1 MRRGKWNNLAALILA
16 AAMAF
21 GEGGAAPAA
30 EPAGVTE
37 TAAEAEAA
45 AETSGVTETA
55 AEAEAAPSVNAGA
68 EPAATARES
77 AVESQESGT
86 AAEETASGT
95 ETAAETDADTAS
107 EADNTVAGDSAELF
121 ETESAESAPVTETES
136 AESAPVT
143 ETDSAESAPATETDS
158 ADSAPVTET
167 ENPESAPAA
176 GTMYEEDAPIGEE
189 YLADNTAAAGPEV
202 TAASISGTSAQN
214 LYMTSDKQTI
224 VWVKGVADGS
234 TITLKAEVKN
244 DPKADSVIYAWT
256 DSNNKSLPGKA
267 QVKKTAKKDGA
278 ARFTSD
284 IQVKT
289 SADVYGYFCTITID
303 NRSFDTL
310 AYIVKD
316 PLIVKQPTIRIHT
329 SPYSADTANSGEA
342 NFNIKAESRLTSDI
356 INPPTWEYSAWKW
369 EVDLA
374 EDSTQ
379 YSLDMKVTVK
389 ELTQPY
395 TTVRYSLSS
404 LYSPDEIYGKR
415 TDTVYIDTADHKW
428 SSWKVA
434 KETTIWAEGQIEHAC
449 LKCGYKETQKVS
461 KLTPTIA
468 GNMKTCPIQKGKST
482 DKYKVTLASG
492 DYIKKWESADR
503 SVCTVNGRYSGE
515 CTINAKKKGK
525 TTVTATAASGLS
537 IKVTVKVQSGK
548 VKTKSIRNLPTSV
561 TLKKRKTK
569 YLKPELYPLTS
580 QYGLTYSSS
589 DTKVAT
595 VNSKGKI
602 KAKAPGKCT
611 IKVTSGRK
619 TVKIPVL
626 VTGTDATKIYNV
638 KSSYKLKKGKTRKL
652 SVKLL
657 PAGST
662 SKITYK
668 SSSKK
673 IVRVSKTGKL
683 TAVKKGTAII
693 TIKAVNLQSD
703 PIVKKIRITVK

>member
-37 TAAEAEAA
+37 TVAEAEAA

-77 AVESQESGT
+77 AAESQESGT

-107 EADNTVAGDSAELF
+107 EADNTVAGDSAE
-121 ETESAESAPVTETES
+121 SAPATETES
-136 AESAPVT
+136 AE
-143 ETDSAESAPATETDS
+143 
-158 ADSAPVTET
+158 SAPVTET

-202 TAASISGTSAQN
+202 TSASISGTSAKN

-256 DSNNKSLPGKA
+256 DSNNKSLPGRA

-369 EVDLA
+369 EVDPA

-389 ELTQPY
+389 KLTQPY